1 MGLRSPLLFL
11 LLSLL
16 LCCLSVSADFSD
28 DDEELPIEAKGLWLF
43 YPDGTDSETCG
54 VFKRHSYEASLA
66 YVDIIF
72 NKTNNPA
79 CMLVGDQQRL
89 DILKK
94 VKFRDLEGRV
104 TVTAMEDDEGNHGIA
119 HFVQFMPIAGK
130 SPESRL
136 TIKQEEFFINF
147 DRNLEVMAEVIGYG
161 KPMSSEFMEK
171 SNELFDRQLP
181 LLDSGH
187 LEGLHGI
194 FFNEEKKPAATKT
207 ATKISSAFSLHRI
220 PSTSTS
226 DVLSQFVS
234 LLFPAPSLLAIGSF
248 VLTFVLSV

>member
-54 VFKRHSYEASLA
+54 VFKQHVYETSLA
-66 YVDIIF
+66 YVDKIF
-72 NKTNNPA
+72 NKTDNPA
-79 CMLVGDQQRL
+79 CMLIGDKQRL
-89 DILKK
+89 DILKDI
-94 VKFRDLEGRV
+94 KFRELRGIV
-104 TVTAMEDDEGNHGIA
+104 TITAMEDDEGNHGIA

-130 SPESRL
+130 SMFSSRL
-136 TIKQEEFFINF
+136 TFKQKDFFSNF

-171 SNELFDRQLP
+171 ADESFDRKLP
-181 LLDSGH
+181 YICMRHTEDLRR
-187 LEGLHGI
+187 I
-194 FFNEEKKPAATKT
+194 FLMEEKKPATI
-207 ATKISSAFSLHRI
+207 KISSAFSLHRI

-234 LLFPAPSLLAIGSF
+234 LLFSAPSLLAIGSF